1 MITFIISIFKLILT
15 NLIKFNFDM
24 GFKHF
29 YFSYGDYII
38 FYFTQACILNSIME
52 CSDTL

>member
-1 MITFIISIFKLILT
+1 MITFIISIFKVILT

-24 GFKHF
+24 GFKNF
-29 YFSYGDYII
+29 ISVMEII
-38 FYFTQACILNSIME
+38 FYFTQACILNSIIE